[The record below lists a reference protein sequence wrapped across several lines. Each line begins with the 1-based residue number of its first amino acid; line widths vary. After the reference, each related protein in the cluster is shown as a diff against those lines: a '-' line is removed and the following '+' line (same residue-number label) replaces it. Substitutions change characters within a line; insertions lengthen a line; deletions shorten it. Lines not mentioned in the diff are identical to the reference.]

1 MKNFVREERGKKQ
14 LTQVQLAEMV
24 NVSRQTIISIETSR
38 YTPSVVLA
46 IKLANVLGKKVETLF
61 EVEKSDWG
69 DS

>member
-14 LTQVQLAEMV
+14 LTQVQLAKMV

-38 YTPSVVLA
+38 YTPSVILA

-61 EVEKSDWG
+61 EVEKFD
-69 DS
+69 

>member
-38 YTPSVVLA
+38 YTPSVILA
-46 IKLANVLGKKVETLF
+46 IKLANVLGKKVEMLF
-61 EVEKSDWG
+61 EVEKSD
-69 DS
+69 

>member
-1 MKNFVREERGKKQ
+1 MKNYVREERGKKQ

>member
-1 MKNFVREERGKKQ
+1 MKNYIREERTKKQ

-38 YTPSVVLA
+38 YVPSVILA

-61 EVEKSDWG
+61 ETEKFD
-69 DS
+69 

>member
-1 MKNFVREERGKKQ
+1 MKNYVREERTKKQ

-38 YTPSVVLA
+38 YTPSVILA

-61 EVEKSDWG
+61 EVEKSD
-69 DS
+69 

>member
-1 MKNFVREERGKKQ
+1 MKNYVREERTKKE

-38 YTPSVVLA
+38 YTPSVILA

-61 EVEKSDWG
+61 EVEKSD
-69 DS
+69 

>member
-1 MKNFVREERGKKQ
+1 MKNHVREERGKKQ

-24 NVSRQTIISIETSR
+24 SVSRQTIISIETSR

-61 EVEKSDWG
+61 EVEKSD
-69 DS
+69 

>member
-1 MKNFVREERGKKQ
+1 MKNYVREERGKKQ

-38 YTPSVVLA
+38 YTPSVILA

-61 EVEKSDWG
+61 EVEKSD
-69 DS
+69 